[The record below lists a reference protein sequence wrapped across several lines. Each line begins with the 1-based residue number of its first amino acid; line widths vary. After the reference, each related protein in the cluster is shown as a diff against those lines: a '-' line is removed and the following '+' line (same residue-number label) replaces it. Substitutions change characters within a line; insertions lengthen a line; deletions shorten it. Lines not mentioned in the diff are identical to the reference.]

1 MRLTQEWFFDFCQ
14 IYYPILFLGIVG
26 AGCVFAGTNPAYTQF
41 ELDHHFK
48 TACVSFVI
56 TEPEMI
62 STVASAARTTNIP
75 ESKTFIFDT
84 QQQGTPPGF
93 KSWTKLLE
101 YGEEDWVRFDDEK
114 VSKAT
119 TAARLFSSGTT
130 GLPKA
135 AALSHYN
142 FVAQHTLAHEVQPS
156 PFKVSIFNNSPHL
169 PLLVLNNM
177 APGSH
182 ANFMESDCSR
192 LLPAYVPRGHGATY
206 PCLPTTS

>member
-1 MRLTQEWFFDFCQ
+1 LS
-14 IYYPILFLGIVG
+14 IIG

-56 TEPEMI
+56 AEPEVI
-62 STVASAARTTNIP
+62 STVATAARSTNIP
-75 ESKTFIFDT
+75 ESKIFVFDT
-84 QQQGTPPGF
+84 QQQNIPPGF

-101 YGEEDWVRFDDEK
+101 YGEEDWGRFDDEH
-114 VSKAT
+114 VSRVT

-142 FVAQHTLAHEVQPS
+142 FVAQHTLAQETEPS
-156 PFKVSIFNNSPHL
+156 PFKVSVFNNNPC
-169 PLLVLNNM
+169 PFGPFLLLNKRNS
-177 APGSH
+177 G
-182 ANFMESDCSR
+182 DQR
-192 LLPAYVPRGHGATY
+192 
-206 PCLPTTS
+206 